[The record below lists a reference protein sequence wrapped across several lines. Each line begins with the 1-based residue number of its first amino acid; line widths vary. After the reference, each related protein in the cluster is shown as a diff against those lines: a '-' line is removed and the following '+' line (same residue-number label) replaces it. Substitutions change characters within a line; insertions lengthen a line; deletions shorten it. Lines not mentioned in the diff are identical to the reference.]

1 MGELYRDVIMNKILL
16 IGNSGL
22 KHNGKDGQTVK
33 VRIYLKK
40 IKDEGYPFCF
50 VDLENFLRH
59 PFSVLHKIKKEIANC
74 DRIVLLT
81 AERGCKILI
90 PFINRVN
97 KRHNKPFILPLIGIG
112 ILHSELNKNKGSNV
126 DNIIELQEQN
136 KIVVS
141 RKNAKNLRKITYIL
155 PETEKICDVYKKI
168 YGLSNVYCL
177 NNFRE
182 VSNIVKKPSNDKK
195 ELHLVYLS
203 RVWSQKGIFDLI
215 DVVKKINDTEKIV
228 SLDIYGPKTFSDLEN
243 QIFNSTLEEHNE
255 ITYKG
260 VIEETSVIQTLASYD
275 LFVFPTKYYGEG
287 TPGVISESLI
297 AGTPILSSNFYQA
310 HELLKDGFDSILFA
324 MNDKEDLKE
333 KLLYIINNK
342 LVLNKM
348 SLNALKSG
356 EKFTYNCE
364 RNKFLKY
371 ICGTEE

>member
-1 MGELYRDVIMNKILL
+1 MICL

-22 KHNGKDGQTVK
+22 KKHGIDGQTAK
-33 VRIYLKK
+33 VRLYLKK
-40 IKDEGYPFCF
+40 IVDENHDVNFI
-50 VDLENFLRH
+50 DLESFFKH
-59 PFSVLHKIKKEIANC
+59 PLSILKNIKNGIKKC
-74 DRIVLLT
+74 DRVVLMS

-90 PFINRVN
+90 PFINMVN
-97 KRHNKPFILPLIGIG
+97 KRHNKPFILPMIGIG
-112 ILHSELNKNKGSNV
+112 VLHSELNKNKGSNV
-126 DNIIELQEQN
+126 DNIIELQKQK

-141 RKNAKNLRKITYIL
+141 KKNVKNLRKITYIL

-203 RVWSQKGIFDLI
+203 RIWSQKGIFDLI
-215 DVVKKINDTEKIV
+215 DVVKEINDEKKIV

-243 QIFNSTLEEHNE
+243 QIFNSTLDEHNE
-255 ITYKG
+255 IAYKG

-342 LVLNKM
+342 LILNKM
-348 SLNALKSG
+348 SSNALKSG